1 LRRLAILLNTGSS
14 YAVLEKEEVQTAARA
29 LGLEVATFE
38 IRRAEDFAA
47 IFDTLKSHAD
57 AIYVVPDP
65 FINVNRTRITT
76 LALGAR
82 LPTIHGFREFVEAG
96 GLMSYGPNWTD
107 MFGRAAGYVDKL
119 DLPCS
124 RPTPWLHAGGTNPGS
139 TPAHSHCRSLRF
151 CLRL

>member
-1 LRRLAILLNTGSS
+1 VANTISAAVHESVNGTFSPSTLRA
-14 YAVLEKEEVQTAARA
+14 TA
-29 LGLEVATFE
+29 E
-38 IRRAEDFAA
+38 AEDFAA

-82 LPTIHGFREFVEAG
+82 LATIHGFREFVEAG

-107 MFGRAAGYVDKL
+107 MFGRAAGYVDKIL
-119 DLPCS
+119 
-124 RPTPWLHAGGTNPGS
+124 
-139 TPAHSHCRSLRF
+139 RSKTS
-151 CLRL
+151 